1 LAALASGYPLHHL
14 RPHRFA
20 VSGFGGSASI
30 PLATNVFF
38 LFFHYYNLS
47 LYIMAQDL
55 VLNAGIL
62 TLVTEGHLYGDD
74 ANDSRIPHFPQNTFY
89 VASAA
94 QFNNLPADA
103 KRYNRGK
110 NFAKGNIVGLKAGG
124 EFVLVDNAPPRHA
137 LSPSSYPMN
146 KKVSFGGLQVD
157 ATLVTSGGNS
167 GITIGVG
174 SDLGAG
180 GWAVSRIQDVFG
192 NKLLV
197 PEKMVTALTNAAGK
211 IGIPAAHALAQYNM
225 RNVVRLTQQQVCDL
239 LTLQWNSPD
248 SYYLSAAKK
257 GFPQSWNAMHPILHE
272 IVMKIA
278 YGYGNV
284 TAGHADNIRALDA
297 SLKSQSE
304 LQQLTAFKAALL
316 KDNASS
322 ADKFAKFI
330 DVAIDTIQKGGKVTI
345 TKDPI
350 KMDELTK
357 ASNPTLDIV
366 AKVTGNS
373 KLRSRIETARAQE
386 PEKMKEAMAKLG
398 QTYVPPQTNPV
409 TPNPTPNTDTTNT
422 DTNDSDSTSIVELIK
437 MAMAG
442 KGSIKGKVGVGGDN
456 NTQDVIVI
464 KALLNSHGYY
474 DFTYNP
480 VTLLTEMFTIGKSD
494 AKLEAAITKF
504 QTDKGAKKPDGRVD
518 PNGTTLGW
526 LNGPKATA
534 TVETPPVV
542 IPPVVETPPVVTP
555 PVVDTP
561 VVDTPPTNNTST
573 PQKGEKDAVLFA
585 GCVQMVTEGN
595 LASGGNNDTKRPH
608 YPQNVSYFQQVAA
621 GSGTHTIIN
630 PALGVFQI
638 SAGGGWQE
646 KQPLDRH
653 NCDGN
658 ALKQGDL
665 IMGTYLVSGKVGSSG
680 LTIGQGFDLGA
691 KYPNKDTKAAKKRLT
706 DAGIADDVATQL
718 AATAGIQ
725 GVRAAQEASRLRK
738 SGLEISQDNVVN
750 LLRLTVDDYGEKFN
764 MSNIHEAL
772 VDTYKAICYARGDG
786 GASKLGLGDLTN
798 KVRGKSNIEQC
809 DLTITWLTEQGFP
822 KHVKHVQRLRD
833 TFANGGN
840 VILSKETFTIEKLMS
855 PDNDMAEW
863 VGAVK
868 GVDFKKQVFAI
879 NVQQR
884 LIKDGFLAPT
894 FKNKAGQMVSSADGD
909 FGSGSQAALKKWQT
923 ANQVSPTGLIDEP
936 TKTKMFGDILKPNN
950 GGGNTTPVN
959 PVEPPKVTMPAL
971 MGDATYGCYH

>member
-542 IPPVVETPPVVTP
+542 DTPVVTP
-555 PVVDTP
+555 PNNNSNTN
-561 VVDTPPTNNTST
+561 PPTN
-573 PQKGEKDAVLFA
+573 G
-585 GCVQMVTEGN
+585 
-595 LASGGNNDTKRPH
+595 
-608 YPQNVSYFQQVAA
+608 
-621 GSGTHTIIN
+621 
-630 PALGVFQI
+630 
-638 SAGGGWQE
+638 
-646 KQPLDRH
+646 KQ
-653 NCDGN
+653 
-658 ALKQGDL
+658 
-665 IMGTYLVSGKVGSSG
+665 LV
-680 LTIGQGFDLGA
+680 
-691 KYPNKDTKAAKKRLT
+691 
-706 DAGIADDVATQL
+706 
-718 AATAGIQ
+718 
-725 GVRAAQEASRLRK
+725 
-738 SGLEISQDNVVN
+738 
-750 LLRLTVDDYGEKFN
+750 
-764 MSNIHEAL
+764 IHEAVL
-772 VDTYKAICYARGDG
+772 ALGTEGVPCGENSLDVRLPHWPGYASGVSIGVGFDI
-786 GASKLGLGDLTN
+786 GASKITATELQNVMGILGVPKAMVDELAKTVNVQAEPARDLLASLKLREKVRITQQQAIDIMVIMKQKIGASTRRAFSTSFATTHPAVIEVLHKFAYGAPALVLGYPNGGFKGLGPMYDAKLAAISDP
-798 KVRGKSNIEQC
+798 KAQC
-809 DLTITWLTEQGFP
+809 DLCVEMCDAVTAHFGPTSVHGKIGNGLKNFIKYIKTQLEAGVEVVIDKKPITMEALLDPSNKTLDLAALVSAKTYGGEVAAHNKRNALQKARTEEPARIKAVCDKIGSTVPKLSGSALEGENMEACYKLLTKKDLAVEKVQEQL
-822 KHVKHVQRLRD
+822 VRL
-833 TFANGGN
+833 GYY
-840 VILSKETFTIEKLMS
+840 K
-855 PDNDMAEW
+855 
-863 VGAVK
+863 
-868 GVDFKKQVFAI
+868 
-879 NVQQR
+879 
-884 LIKDGFLAPT
+884 
-894 FKNKAGQMVSSADGD
+894 KAGISGDMKNVDG
-909 FGSGSQAALKKWQT
+909 GLGPNTKKVIALFQT
-923 ANQVSPTGLIDEP
+923 EYNQKATQKLPTNGELDNA
-936 TKTKMFGDILKPNN
+936 TKTAILGNQTQ
-950 GGGNTTPVN
+950 GQNTTPVN